1 MNSAELKLDLIRKID
16 KLEKKQLSELSG
28 VVSNMIHGKF
38 GNDDWDLL
46 SQYEKDG
53 IMEAMEDLKNNGGI
67 NHENVIKKI
76 RRNIAN
82 A

>member
-28 VVSNMIHGKF
+28 VVSNMIHGQY

-53 IMEAMEDLKNNGGI
+53 ILEAIEDLKKNGGI
-67 NHENVIKKI
+67 KHETVVNNI
-76 RRNIAN
+76 RTRIAN